1 MCKHCKGFW
10 KSKRASSR
18 FVQIGKGKRVSLQLI
33 LDEPPQDL
41 YNRWIKS
48 RIEYYTRL
56 KPQAPLRDE
65 CLDID
70 PNTVSRL
77 RFSRVN
83 GMHGAHFGP
92 PLGHHLFEPGGGWHD
107 LAAKR
112 LQGSHR

>member
-48 RIEYYTRL
+48 RIAWTLQRC
-56 KPQAPLRDE
+56 A
-65 CLDID
+65 LDIVSPHGKSTLPFV
-70 PNTVSRL
+70 PNMPFV
-77 RFSRVN
+77 
-83 GMHGAHFGP
+83 
-92 PLGHHLFEPGGGWHD
+92 
-107 LAAKR
+107 
-112 LQGSHR
+112 